1 MMKLISRIDLLLV
14 TYRQVS
20 SFGQGFANHLS
31 NYQKMKLSKTIQP
44 GVYLGILLV
53 LTIKAGLTLIKIVLK
68 PLAKTVLKL
77 LGLTAAAAAAA
88 ANA

>member
-88 ANA
+88 NA